1 MAETNSIDTEI
12 KALEKSRDKLIFD
25 LHAIERAIEIR
36 RSILKISQML
46 DSDAEV
52 RILINR
58 HLINHAS
65 KQETKLEKTQILK
78 PEPEPEPKKELTLRT
93 TGEDLERQDN
103 LIDSP
108 LSSIGSAY
116 SDVVIID
123 GQTVEVPP
131 LV

>member
-1 MAETNSIDTEI
+1 MEETSGIETEI
-12 KALEKSRDKLIFD
+12 KALEKSRDKIIFE
-25 LHAIERAIEIR
+25 LHAVEKAIEIR
-36 RSILKISQML
+36 RSILKISEMQAA
-46 DSDAEV
+46 DAEV

-58 HLINHAS
+58 HLISNPKLES
-65 KQETKLEKTQILK
+65 KLEKTQILN
-78 PEPEPEPKKELTLRT
+78 PEPEPKKELTLRT

-123 GQTVEVPP
+123 GQTLEVPP
-131 LV
+131 LI